1 MLDNIYRRIDFWD
14 SKISGK
20 KKVAVDSKIIVLDD
34 SGNSNFIC
42 KFQIPPHIFTLKQ
55 KSEDRFSLVIDNY
68 KFKDLLYEEMRGNL
82 AKLRE
87 ESLKSPL
94 DDVDKI
100 LKKQLEKER
109 EEKERNKNLM
119 KEISTKKSVKKEK
132 GSEFISPKDI
142 KEIKNNLENKNNE
155 NQVFEQNKQILKN
168 ISVFNDNTKPQK
180 AEDFKKN
187 SDMIGMDFFTGEF
200 EGGNNNDNT
209 NNNTNNNDNPLINKS
224 NNNNDINNIK
234 NAQNPHN
241 QEVIKQL
248 MNKIVPENKN
258 ENNNKELE
266 ALFDEFNGTDSDN
279 DNTNKNSIK
288 NNNTNNKKGENDFRK
303 PNSYNFSSNLNKDVN
318 NSDNNNIF
326 NEVNNNF
333 VKNNSNSFKPRNL
346 EEEKRMN
353 STPFDFDDDDDIL

>member
-109 EEKERNKNLM
+109 EEKEEKERNKNLM

-180 AEDFKKN
+180 VEDFKKN
-187 SDMIGMDFFTGEF
+187 SDMIGIDFFTGEF
-200 EGGNNNDNT
+200 EGGNNNT
-209 NNNTNNNDNPLINKS
+209 NNNNDNPLINKS

-258 ENNNKELE
+258 ENNNNELE

-288 NNNTNNKKGENDFRK
+288 NNNTNNKKGENIKHRR
-303 PNSYNFSSNLNKDVN
+303 NK
-318 NSDNNNIF
+318 F
-326 NEVNNNF
+326 
-333 VKNNSNSFKPRNL
+333 
-346 EEEKRMN
+346 
-353 STPFDFDDDDDIL
+353 